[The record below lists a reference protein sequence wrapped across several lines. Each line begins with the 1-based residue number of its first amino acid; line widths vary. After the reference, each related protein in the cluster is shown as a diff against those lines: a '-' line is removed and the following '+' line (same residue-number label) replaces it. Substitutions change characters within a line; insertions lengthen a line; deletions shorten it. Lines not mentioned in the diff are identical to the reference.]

1 MESEQDLIDGCL
13 AASREPAAGSD
24 GRYLLAVL
32 RLTGSG
38 PLRASLRRE
47 GFVDE
52 LREHLGLQLEAAG
65 RRVALAAIEEATR
78 AEGLADEQD
87 GLTFRA
93 ELLRQGHVRN
103 GAPDSGE
110 WWPSELE
117 ELLDE
122 RRVRRYLDVRD
133 RDDDLLQ
140 RASDRALEALEAA
153 R

>member
-1 MESEQDLIDGCL
+1 
-13 AASREPAAGSD
+13 
-24 GRYLLAVL
+24 
-32 RLTGSG
+32 
-38 PLRASLRRE
+38 
-47 GFVDE
+47 
-52 LREHLGLQLEAAG
+52 
-65 RRVALAAIEEATR
+65 
-78 AEGLADEQD
+78 
-87 GLTFRA
+87 
-93 ELLRQGHVRN
+93 VRN